1 LQKPQ
6 KGLKA
11 SFHSVEGM
19 AETIVISKK
28 EYEGMKE
35 TIEILQDPEM
45 LKQILESEKN
55 IKEGKIKKFG
65 IVLE

>member
-1 LQKPQ
+1 
-6 KGLKA
+6 
-11 SFHSVEGM
+11 M

-45 LKQILESEKN
+45 MKQILESEKN
-55 IKEGKIKKFG
+55 IKEKKIKKF
-65 IVLE
+65 EY